1 MAIPSAK
8 KSKSRPSFPDHTTS
22 YSYFYRYAGF
32 ILFAK
37 EVDHEMYKDI
47 QELYLSPASK
57 SYKEDFQSFV
67 SQWKSVGRK
76 ATSDDHEL
84 IFSMVKEPQ
93 STVSAVRSATIK
105 RTGTV
110 AKTLRTPL
118 IEGIGRSEK
127 ERERNDQ
134 EGKIPVG
141 EIFEQIVSAIVLAAV
156 QEQSF
161 VMEFLH
167 LSPAAS
173 SGKGSYEDFITT
185 GDKTSWKRSLDTKRP
200 ADLTKNSAKD
210 TMHVMEQLLFWLSE
224 ELSSII
230 EWCRTSD
237 ALYVILL
244 KLLISGNLLVF

>member
-8 KSKSRPSFPDHTTS
+8 KAKSRPSFPDHTTS

-37 EVDHEMYKDI
+37 EVNQEMYKDI

-67 SQWKSVGRK
+67 GQWKSAGRK
-76 ATSDDHEL
+76 ATSDDLEL

-118 IEGIGRSEK
+118 TDGIGRSEK
-127 ERERNDQ
+127 ERERKEQ
-134 EGKIPVG
+134 QGKLPVG
-141 EIFEQIVSAIVLAAV
+141 EIFEEIISATVLAAI

-167 LSPAAS
+167 LSPTAS
-173 SGKGSYEDFITT
+173 SGKSSYEDFITT
-185 GDKTSWKRSLDTKRP
+185 GEKTSWQRNLDTKRP
-200 ADLTKNSAKD
+200 VDLNKNSAKD
-210 TMHVMEQLLFWLSE
+210 TMQVMEQLLFWLPE

-230 EWCRTSD
+230 EWCRSSD
-237 ALYVILL
+237 ALYD
-244 KLLISGNLLVF
+244 IS

>member
-8 KSKSRPSFPDHTTS
+8 KSKSKPSFPDHTTS

-37 EVDHEMYKDI
+37 EVNHEMYKDI
-47 QELYLSPASK
+47 QELYLSPASR
-57 SYKEDFQSFV
+57 SYKEDFQSYV
-67 SQWKSVGRK
+67 SQWKSLGRK
-76 ATSDDHEL
+76 ATADDLEF

-127 ERERNDQ
+127 DRERNEQ
-134 EGKIPVG
+134 EGRLPVG
-141 EIFEQIVSAIVLAAV
+141 QIFDEILSAVVNAIV

-161 VMEFLH
+161 AMEFLH

-185 GDKTSWKRSLDTKRP
+185 GNKGGWKKSIDTKR
-200 ADLTKNSAKD
+200 AVESNKNAARD
-210 TMHVMEQLLFWLSE
+210 TVHVMEQLLFWLPE

-230 EWCRTSD
+230 EWCKSSD
-237 ALYVILL
+237 ALYIV
-244 KLLISGNLLVF
+244 S

>member
-1 MAIPSAK
+1 
-8 KSKSRPSFPDHTTS
+8 
-22 YSYFYRYAGF
+22 
-32 ILFAK
+32 
-37 EVDHEMYKDI
+37 
-47 QELYLSPASK
+47 
-57 SYKEDFQSFV
+57 
-67 SQWKSVGRK
+67 
-76 ATSDDHEL
+76 
-84 IFSMVKEPQ
+84 MVKEPQ

-127 ERERNDQ
+127 ERERNEQ

-141 EIFEQIVSAIVLAAV
+141 EIFEQIVSAIVLAAA

-210 TMHVMEQLLFWLSE
+210 TMHVMEQLLFWLPE
-224 ELSSII
+224 ELSSVI

-237 ALYVILL
+237 ALYVPLL

>member
-8 KSKSRPSFPDHTTS
+8 KSKSKPSFPDHTTS

-37 EVDHEMYKDI
+37 EVNQELYKDI

-57 SYKEDFQSFV
+57 SYKEDFQSYV
-67 SQWKSVGRK
+67 SQCKSFGRK
-76 ATSDDHEL
+76 ATADDLEF

-110 AKTLRTPL
+110 AKTLRSPL
-118 IEGIGRSEK
+118 IDGIGRSEK
-127 ERERNDQ
+127 DREAKEQ

-141 EIFEQIVSAIVLAAV
+141 EIFQEIVSAIVQATV

-173 SGKGSYEDFITT
+173 SGKGSYEDFVAT
-185 GDKTSWKRSLDTKRP
+185 GDKTSWQKSLNTKRP
-200 ADLTKNSAKD
+200 ADLNKNSAKD
-210 TMHVMEQLLFWLSE
+210 TMHVMEQLLFWLPE
-224 ELSSII
+224 ELSSVT

-237 ALYVILL
+237 ALYRPICVC
-244 KLLISGNLLVF
+244 

>member
-8 KSKSRPSFPDHTTS
+8 KSKSKPSFPDHTTS

-37 EVDHEMYKDI
+37 EVNQELYKDI

-57 SYKEDFQSFV
+57 SYKEDFQSYV
-67 SQWKSVGRK
+67 SQWKSFGRK
-76 ATSDDHEL
+76 ATADDLEF

-110 AKTLRTPL
+110 AKTLRAPL
-118 IEGIGRSEK
+118 IDGIGRSEK
-127 ERERNDQ
+127 DRERTEQDGRLQ
-134 EGKIPVG
+134 VSQIFD
-141 EIFEQIVSAIVLAAV
+141 EILSATVQAIV

-173 SGKGSYEDFITT
+173 SGKSSYEDFITT
-185 GDKTSWKRSLDTKRP
+185 GNKAAWQKSIATKRP
-200 ADLTKNSAKD
+200 AELNKTAARD
-210 TMHVMEQLLFWLSE
+210 TMHAMEQLLFWLPE

-237 ALYVILL
+237 ALYVV
-244 KLLISGNLLVF
+244 S

>member
-8 KSKSRPSFPDHTTS
+8 KSKSKPSFPDHTTS

-37 EVDHEMYKDI
+37 EVNHEMYKDI
-47 QELYLSPASK
+47 QELYLSPASR
-57 SYKEDFQSFV
+57 SYKEDFQSYV
-67 SQWKSVGRK
+67 SQWKSLGRK
-76 ATSDDHEL
+76 ATADDLEF

-127 ERERNDQ
+127 DRERNEQ
-134 EGKIPVG
+134 EGRLPVG
-141 EIFEQIVSAIVLAAV
+141 QIFDEILSAVVNAIV

-161 VMEFLH
+161 AMEFLH

-185 GDKTSWKRSLDTKRP
+185 GNKDGWKKSIDTKR
-200 ADLTKNSAKD
+200 AVESNKNAARD
-210 TMHVMEQLLFWLSE
+210 TIHVMEQLLFWLPE

-230 EWCRTSD
+230 EWCKSSD
-237 ALYVILL
+237 ALYIV
-244 KLLISGNLLVF
+244 S